1 MIGGSQ
7 TPATPTDS
15 ENERATALLMPLYIG
30 GIQSYSKAP
39 CPSKDFTFMTVIVA
53 NSSRKK
59 WMGPTQ
65 KGRVWVKFVWG
76 VPECFEDEMSRN
88 YVCLL
93 ATIPCAWSLTPKVK
107 INCEDLISTSTKIH
121 IDHVQYN
128 TWLCKILTES
138 YAVKILFMTSGTV
151 PCSSMV
157 GYWSVRFMTIT
168 GVLSGPARR
177 VERAMTHCMR
187 LATGESPH
195 SSLKETTAF
204 CVFKKKRK
212 CIGLVYSTYIYITHI
227 HITHG
232 KNSHLLLVFH
242 RPCNL
247 KSGTA
252 YFQQVII

>member
-1 MIGGSQ
+1 MKLKADPSTIICHHVMIGGSQ

-93 ATIPCAWSLTPKVK
+93 ATIPCA
-107 INCEDLISTSTKIH
+107 
-121 IDHVQYN
+121 
-128 TWLCKILTES
+128 
-138 YAVKILFMTSGTV
+138 
-151 PCSSMV
+151 
-157 GYWSVRFMTIT
+157 
-168 GVLSGPARR
+168 
-177 VERAMTHCMR
+177 
-187 LATGESPH
+187 
-195 SSLKETTAF
+195 
-204 CVFKKKRK
+204 
-212 CIGLVYSTYIYITHI
+212 
-227 HITHG
+227 
-232 KNSHLLLVFH
+232 
-242 RPCNL
+242 
-247 KSGTA
+247 
-252 YFQQVII
+252 